1 MTEPTSTDA
10 TPPPGPPTPSAATA
24 GPPPVAGFG
33 AAGPG
38 PLDTFA
44 DGLFAGRVAL
54 ITGGGT
60 GIGRTTAL
68 AFARF
73 GADVVVA
80 GRTAETLEATAEAV
94 RATGSRCLAVPT
106 NIRDTAQVD
115 ALHGRIFDE
124 LGRVDFLVNNAGGQF
139 PALPSQISDNGW
151 RSVVDLNLNGTWN
164 MVSRFMGPMAAAGF
178 GAIVNVVH
186 IFSFDRGSPWFVHS
200 GAARAGVVSMTR
212 SMAPYL
218 GYHGVT
224 INALAPGTVATPGMH
239 ENEVG
244 QLGYSED
251 EWAVQAEAIGPMR
264 RMAEADEMAAIIL
277 FLCSPAARF
286 VNGAALV
293 ADGAESQSNWPR
305 FFDRGDL

>member
-1 MTEPTSTDA
+1 MTDLPASTDSTDLTDSTDA
-10 TPPPGPPTPSAATA
+10 TGGAAA
-24 GPPPVAGFG
+24 PPPV
-33 AAGPG
+33 G
-38 PLDTFA
+38 PLDMFA

-54 ITGGGT
+54 ITGGGS

-68 AFARF
+68 AFARY

-80 GRTAETLEATAEAV
+80 GRTAETLEATASEI
-94 RATGSRCLAVPT
+94 RALGRRCLAVPT
-106 NIRDTAQVD
+106 NIRDTDQVD
-115 ALHGRIFDE
+115 ALRDRVYGE
-124 LGRVDFLVNNAGGQF
+124 LGRVDFLINNAGGQF

-164 MVSRFMGPMAAAGF
+164 MVNRFMGPMTEAGF
-178 GAIVNVVH
+178 GSIVNVVH

-200 GAARAGVVSMTR
+200 GAARAGVVSMTHT
-212 SMAPYL
+212 MAPYL

-224 INALAPGTVATPGMH
+224 INALAPGTVATLGMH

-244 QLGYSED
+244 QLGFSED

-264 RMAEADEMAAIIL
+264 RMGDAEEMAGVIL

-286 VNGAALV
+286 INGAALV
-293 ADGAESQSNWPR
+293 ADGSESQSNWPR
-305 FFDRGDL
+305 FFDRGEL

>member
-1 MTEPTSTDA
+1 MPDM
-10 TPPPGPPTPSAATA
+10 
-24 GPPPVAGFG
+24 
-33 AAGPG
+33 PG

-44 DGLFAGRVAL
+44 PDLFAGRVAVV
-54 ITGGGT
+54 TGAGT

-73 GADVVVA
+73 GADVVAV
-80 GRTAETLEATAEAV
+80 GRTRETLEETVAAV
-94 RATGSRCLAVPT
+94 ETLGRTGLVVPT
-106 NIRDTAQVD
+106 DIRDPAQVD
-115 ALHGRIFDE
+115 ALQAATLERFGT
-124 LGRVDFLVNNAGGQF
+124 VDFLVNNAGGQF
-139 PALPSQISDNGW
+139 PALPSNISDNGW
-151 RSVVDLNLNGTWN
+151 RAVVDLNLNGTWN
-164 MVSRFMGPMAAAGF
+164 MVNRFMGPMTERGF

-186 IFSFDRGSPWFVHS
+186 IFSFDRGAPWFVHS
-200 GAARAGVVSMTR
+200 GAARAGVVSLTR
-212 SMAPYL
+212 TMAPYL

-224 INALAPGTVATPGMH
+224 INALAPGTVRTPGMH

-264 RMAEADEMAAIIL
+264 RMAEVDEMAAVIL

-293 ADGAESQSNWPR
+293 ADGSESQANWPR
-305 FFDRGDL
+305 FFDRGEL